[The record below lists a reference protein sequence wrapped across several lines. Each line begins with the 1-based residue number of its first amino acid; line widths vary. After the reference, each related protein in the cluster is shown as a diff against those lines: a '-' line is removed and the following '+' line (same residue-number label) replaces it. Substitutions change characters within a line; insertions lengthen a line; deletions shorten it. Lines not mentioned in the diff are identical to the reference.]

1 VLRPTGSSNPADG
14 FLIIDFRIDGDLAG
28 VTSTAP
34 LIRGGTYRILSGGSD
49 NPDLLGVPAANRI
62 TTGRADRHALRSPAR
77 RGTEE
82 ARRRL

>member
-49 NPDLLGVPAANRI
+49 NPDLLGVPAADPHRY
-62 TTGRADRHALRSPAR
+62 RAR
-77 RGTEE
+77 RST
-82 ARRRL
+82 RLAVPSPSRH